1 MQQLEFRQYHF
12 QTKNTENKWRIFD
25 IIRKKYVVLT
35 PEEWVRQHVI
45 HFLVYD
51 KGYPKTLMAVERLIK
66 VNDLEKR
73 FDIAVFNTDGSIH
86 ILVECKSYK
95 VKITQGVFDQI
106 ARYNLTLKSS
116 ILMLTNGLTHYY
128 CSVNNDKQQYD
139 FLDQLPIYT
148 KVVK

>member
-12 QTKNTENKWRIFD
+12 QIKNTENKRRIFD

-73 FDIAVFNTDGSIH
+73 FDIAVFNVLS
-86 ILVECKSYK
+86 KSP
-95 VKITQGVFDQI
+95 
-106 ARYNLTLKSS
+106 RLWL
-116 ILMLTNGLTHYY
+116 
-128 CSVNNDKQQYD
+128 
-139 FLDQLPIYT
+139 
-148 KVVK
+148 